1 MVFISMT
8 ELIAPANSSMHA
20 LQVPLTLPGGLTL
33 PNRVVQAPCTRNRA
47 TADLSPSAGA
57 SDYYAARAEAG
68 LLITEATLITPD
80 AQGYLDTPG
89 LFLDSHVAA
98 WSVVTHAV
106 HDRGGR
112 IFAQLWHT
120 GRISH
125 SHWSGCQP
133 VSASAVLDPILRRQ
147 AGANTLYNEMPR
159 ALSSDEVRGV
169 VGLFRRAAQRALD
182 AGFDGVEIHG
192 ANGYL
197 IEQFLRQHTNRRDD
211 DWGGS
216 TAGRS
221 RFALEVV
228 RACLAVWGPGR
239 VGLRL
244 SPAAYFGEMRWREG
258 DNETYIHLLQ
268 NLAREAIAYVHT
280 GVVEDKFYPELGATS
295 SEFLRQHWPG
305 VLIGNGGYSPES
317 AAQKVAKKSFD
328 LIAFGKLF
336 LANPDLVPRIF
347 SKVPLLPY
355 TAETMQS
362 LR

>member
-1 MVFISMT
+1 MNRHGGSGI
-8 ELIAPANSSMHA
+8 HA
-20 LQVPLTLPGGLTL
+20 LQEPLTLPGGLTL

-47 TADLSPSAGA
+47 TADLSPSTGA

-68 LLITEATLITPD
+68 LLITEAALITPD

-98 WSVVTHAV
+98 WSAVTKAV

-159 ALSSDEVRGV
+159 ALSNDEVGGV
-169 VGLFRRAAQRALD
+169 VTQFRRAAQRALQ

-216 TAGRS
+216 AAGRA
-221 RFALEVV
+221 RFALAVV
-228 RACLAVWGPGR
+228 RACLSVWGAGR

-244 SPAAYFGEMRWREG
+244 SPAAYFGEMQWREG
-258 DNETYIHLLQ
+258 DNETYIHLLK
-268 NLAREAIAYVHT
+268 NLALEAIAYVHT

-295 SEFLRQHWPG
+295 SNFLRQHWPG

-317 AAQKVAKKSFD
+317 AAQQVAKKSFD

-336 LANPDLVPRIF
+336 LANADLVPRIF
-347 SKVPLLPY
+347 AGAPLLPY
-355 TAETMQS
+355 TAETMQA

>member
-1 MVFISMT
+1 MSRP
-8 ELIAPANSSMHA
+8 IASTSSAVDA
-20 LQVPLTLPGGLTL
+20 LRAPLSLPGGMRL
-33 PNRVVQAPCTRNRA
+33 PNRVVLAPCTRNRA

-57 SDYYAARAEAG
+57 ADYYAARAEAG
-68 LLITEATLITPD
+68 LLVTEAILITPD

-89 LFLDSHVAA
+89 LFLESHTTA
-98 WSVVTHAV
+98 WSVVTRAV

-125 SHWSGCQP
+125 SHWSKCQP
-133 VSASAVLDPILRRQ
+133 VSASAVLDPVLRRQ
-147 AGANTLYNEMPR
+147 AGGNTLYNEMPR
-159 ALSSDEVRGV
+159 ALRSDEVAGV
-169 VGLFRRAAQRALD
+169 VDLFRLAAQRALD

-211 DWGGS
+211 EWGGG
-216 TAGRS
+216 TAARA

-228 RACLAVWGPGR
+228 QACLGVWGPGR

-244 SPAAYFGEMRWREG
+244 SPAAYFGEMQWRSG
-258 DNETYIHLLQ
+258 DNETYAHLLQ
-268 NLAREAIAYVHT
+268 SLRSLLIAYVHT

-295 SEFLRQHWPG
+295 SGFLRQHWPG

-317 AAQKVAKKSFD
+317 AAQQVTQAAFD

-347 SKVPLLPY
+347 SGVPLQPY
-355 TAETMQS
+355 TAETLQS

>member
-1 MVFISMT
+1 MNQRSGPGIY
-8 ELIAPANSSMHA
+8 A
-20 LQVPLTLPGGLTL
+20 LQEPLTLPGGLRL

-57 SDYYAARAEAG
+57 GDYYAARSEAG

-98 WSVVTHAV
+98 WSVVTRAV

-159 ALSSDEVRGV
+159 ALSSDEVWGIV
-169 VGLFRRAAQRALD
+169 ALFRRAAQRAMD

-211 DWGGS
+211 VWGGS
-216 TAGRS
+216 VDGRS
-221 RFALEVV
+221 RFGQDLCGGMGAGTG
-228 RACLAVWGPGR
+228 RLAVVAGS
-239 VGLRL
+239 LL
-244 SPAAYFGEMRWREG
+244 WR
-258 DNETYIHLLQ
+258 D
-268 NLAREAIAYVHT
+268 A
-280 GVVEDKFYPELGATS
+280 
-295 SEFLRQHWPG
+295 
-305 VLIGNGGYSPES
+305 
-317 AAQKVAKKSFD
+317 VA
-328 LIAFGKLF
+328 
-336 LANPDLVPRIF
+336 
-347 SKVPLLPY
+347 
-355 TAETMQS
+355 
-362 LR
+362 